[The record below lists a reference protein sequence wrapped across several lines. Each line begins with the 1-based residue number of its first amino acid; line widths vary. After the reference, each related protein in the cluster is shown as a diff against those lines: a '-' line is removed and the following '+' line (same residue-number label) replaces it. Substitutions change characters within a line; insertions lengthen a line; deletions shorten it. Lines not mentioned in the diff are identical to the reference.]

1 MKNRK
6 QVPIFLYLIALFLL
20 LYLAMNAFDLGRADM
35 SYSDIVEL
43 FETQQVKSFTVSGNT
58 IFLELHTPVDGETE
72 LRERLADPETFR
84 AEMSQLFREQKEQGI
99 LESYEFLP
107 EEGFTRQQSHE
118 WLYPG
123 PDGAGCARR
132 QEGHLPGCGRCR
144 RGEGRTG

>member
-58 IFLELHTPVDGETE
+58 IFLELHTPVDGET
-72 LRERLADPETFR
+72 
-84 AEMSQLFREQKEQGI
+84 
-99 LESYEFLP
+99 
-107 EEGFTRQQSHE
+107 
-118 WLYPG
+118 
-123 PDGAGCARR
+123 
-132 QEGHLPGCGRCR
+132 
-144 RGEGRTG
+144 